1 MCSLGDLQTWASIDD
16 LADMHEAMDLQD
28 ELRARVDE
36 WHRDNP
42 PERE

>member
-1 MCSLGDLQTWASIDD
+1 MCSLEYLQTRGNIDD

-28 ELRARVDE
+28 ELRERVKE
-36 WHRDNP
+36 WHEANP